1 MGRIAIGGFQH
12 ETNTFASIGA
22 GFSDFE
28 MHDAWPG
35 LTRGEDLFDAV
46 AGINL
51 PITGFIDT
59 AKSDGHQ
66 LLPLLWCSAEPS
78 AHVTEDAYERITS
91 MLLEDLRH
99 YHSLDGIYLDLHGA
113 MVTEHAEDGEG
124 ELLARIRKVVGNNIP
139 VVIRLDLH
147 ANITKRMVAESSAI
161 TIFRTYPHIDMAAT
175 AERAYHLLSH
185 LMAGGR
191 LSKAFRKLPFLVP
204 LSAQWTGATPNR
216 ELYEQIEGY
225 DGSVVSI
232 DLALG
237 FPPADIQ
244 ECGAAVVAY
253 DADAE
258 IAENAAAGIF
268 DAFMQA
274 EPLFD
279 NNLLSADDAV
289 CAAMDE
295 NAGPVVLADA
305 QDNPGAGGT
314 SDTVGILDALVRH
327 RAQGAVV
334 AFINDPEVADMAH
347 ALSVGDVLET
357 NLGEKMGRSKLSPF
371 HGRFRIETLGDGVFE
386 CTGEMA
392 RGVKTDLGRTALL
405 RVELEGCDVRVIV
418 SSLRFQNLDRAC
430 FTHLGIEPENQ
441 HILVVKSTVHFRADY
456 DPIATRT
463 IIVESPGEHPC
474 RLTALDYKNLRSGV
488 RLEPMGPTHAP

>member
-1 MGRIAIGGFQH
+1 MGQIAIGGFQH

-35 LTRGEDLFDAV
+35 LTRGQDLFDAV

-59 AKSDGHQ
+59 AKPNGHQ
-66 LLPLLWCSAEPS
+66 LRPLLWCAAEPS
-78 AHVTEDAYERITS
+78 AHVTEDAYERITG

-124 ELLARIRKVVGNNIP
+124 ELLARIRKVVGDNIP
-139 VVIRLDLH
+139 VVISLDLH
-147 ANITKRMVAESSAI
+147 ANITERMVAESSAI

-175 AERAYHLLSH
+175 GERAYHLLSH

-258 IAENAAAGIF
+258 IAENAAA
-268 DAFMQA
+268 ASLMLSCR
-274 EPLFD
+274 P
-279 NNLLSADDAV
+279 NLCSTII
-289 CAAMDE
+289 CCPPM
-295 NAGPVVLADA
+295 
-305 QDNPGAGGT
+305 T
-314 SDTVGILDALVRH
+314 
-327 RAQGAVV
+327 
-334 AFINDPEVADMAH
+334 
-347 ALSVGDVLET
+347 LSVQRWM
-357 NLGEKMGRSKLSPF
+357 KMQGRSCLLM
-371 HGRFRIETLGDGVFE
+371 R
-386 CTGEMA
+386 
-392 RGVKTDLGRTALL
+392 RTTRE
-405 RVELEGCDVRVIV
+405 RVELR
-418 SSLRFQNLDRAC
+418 
-430 FTHLGIEPENQ
+430 
-441 HILVVKSTVHFRADY
+441 
-456 DPIATRT
+456 TR
-463 IIVESPGEHPC
+463 
-474 RLTALDYKNLRSGV
+474 
-488 RLEPMGPTHAP
+488 

>member
-1 MGRIAIGGFQH
+1 
-12 ETNTFASIGA
+12 
-22 GFSDFE
+22 
-28 MHDAWPG
+28 
-35 LTRGEDLFDAV
+35 
-46 AGINL
+46 
-51 PITGFIDT
+51 
-59 AKSDGHQ
+59 
-66 LLPLLWCSAEPS
+66 
-78 AHVTEDAYERITS
+78 
-91 MLLEDLRH
+91 MLLEDLRQ
-99 YHSLDGIYLDLHGA
+99 YRSLDGVYLDLHGA

-124 ELLARIRKVVGNNIP
+124 ELLARVRKLIGDDIP
-139 VVIRLDLH
+139 VVNSLDLH
-147 ANITKRMVAESSAI
+147 ANITERMVANSSAM

-175 AERAYHLLSH
+175 GERAYHLLSH

-216 ELYEQIEGY
+216 ELYAQVHGY
-225 DGSVVSI
+225 NGNVVSI

-237 FPPADIQ
+237 FPPADIR

-253 DADAE
+253 DVDPE
-258 IAENAAAGIF
+258 IAQSTAADVF

-274 EPLFD
+274 EPLFE

-357 NLGEKMGRSKLSPF
+357 DLGEKSGRSKLSPF

-386 CTGEMA
+386 CTGEMDG
-392 RGVKTDLGRTALL
+392 GVKTDLGRTAVL

-418 SSLRFQNLDRAC
+418 SSRRFQNLDRAC

-456 DPIATRT
+456 DPIAART

-474 RLTALDYKNLRSGV
+474 RLTALDYRNLRSGV

>member
-1 MGRIAIGGFQH
+1 
-12 ETNTFASIGA
+12 
-22 GFSDFE
+22 
-28 MHDAWPG
+28 
-35 LTRGEDLFDAV
+35 
-46 AGINL
+46 
-51 PITGFIDT
+51 
-59 AKSDGHQ
+59 
-66 LLPLLWCSAEPS
+66 
-78 AHVTEDAYERITS
+78 
-91 MLLEDLRH
+91 
-99 YHSLDGIYLDLHGA
+99 
-113 MVTEHAEDGEG
+113 
-124 ELLARIRKVVGNNIP
+124 
-139 VVIRLDLH
+139 
-147 ANITKRMVAESSAI
+147 
-161 TIFRTYPHIDMAAT
+161 
-175 AERAYHLLSH
+175 
-185 LMAGGR
+185 MAGGR

-216 ELYEQIEGY
+216 ELYAQVHGY
-225 DGSVVSI
+225 NGNVVSI

-237 FPPADIQ
+237 FPPDDIR

-253 DADAE
+253 DVDPE
-258 IAENAAAGIF
+258 IAQSTAADVF

-274 EPLFD
+274 EPLFE

-357 NLGEKMGRSKLSPF
+357 DLGEKSGRSKLSPF

-386 CTGEMA
+386 CTGEMDG
-392 RGVKTDLGRTALL
+392 GVKTDLGRTAVL

-418 SSLRFQNLDRAC
+418 SSRRFQNLDRAC

-456 DPIATRT
+456 DPIAART

-474 RLTALDYKNLRSGV
+474 RLTALDYRNLRSGV
-488 RLEPMGPTHAP
+488 RLELMGPTHAP

>member
-28 MHDAWPG
+28 RHDGWPG

-51 PITGFIDT
+51 PITGFIDA

-78 AHVTEDAYERITS
+78 AHVSEGAYERITS
-91 MLLEDLRH
+91 MLLEDLRQ
-99 YHSLDGIYLDLHGA
+99 YRSLDGVYLDLHGA

-124 ELLARIRKVVGNNIP
+124 ELLARVRKLIGDDIP
-139 VVIRLDLH
+139 VVNSLDLH
-147 ANITKRMVAESSAI
+147 ANITERMVANSSAM

-175 AERAYHLLSH
+175 GERAYHLLSH

-216 ELYEQIEGY
+216 ELYAQVHGY
-225 DGSVVSI
+225 NGNVVSI

-237 FPPADIQ
+237 FPPADIR

-253 DADAE
+253 DVDPE
-258 IAENAAAGIF
+258 IAESTAADVF

-274 EPLFD
+274 EPLFE

-289 CAAMDE
+289 RAAMDE

-334 AFINDPEVADMAH
+334 AFINDPEVADRAH

-357 NLGEKMGRSKLSPF
+357 DLGEKSGRSKLSPF

-386 CTGEMA
+386 CTGEMDG
-392 RGVKTDLGRTALL
+392 GVKTDLGRTALL

-418 SSLRFQNLDRAC
+418 SSRRFQNLDRAC

-456 DPIATRT
+456 DPIAART

-474 RLTALDYKNLRSGV
+474 RLTALDYRNLRSGV

>member
-22 GFSDFE
+22 EFSDFE
-28 MHDAWPG
+28 LHDAWPG
-35 LTRGEDLFDAV
+35 LTRGENLFDAV
-46 AGINL
+46 ANINL
-51 PITGFIDT
+51 PITGFIDAT
-59 AKSDGHQ
+59 KSDQQQ

-78 AHVTEDAYERITS
+78 AHVTEDAYERITG
-91 MLLEDLRH
+91 MLLEDLQQ

-124 ELLARIRKVVGNNIP
+124 ELLARIRTVVGDDIP
-139 VVIRLDLH
+139 IVISLDLH
-147 ANITKRMVAESSAI
+147 ANITERMVAQSSAM

-175 AERAYHLLSH
+175 GERAYDLLRH
-185 LMAGGR
+185 LMAGGQ
-191 LSKAFRKLPFLVP
+191 LSKAFRRLPFLVP
-204 LSAQWTGATPNR
+204 LPAQWTGATPNR
-216 ELYEQIEGY
+216 ELYAQVHGY
-225 DGSVVSI
+225 DGNVVSV

-244 ECGAAVVAY
+244 ECGAAIVAY
-253 DADAE
+253 DADPE
-258 IAENAAAGIF
+258 IAENTAAAVF

-289 CAAMDE
+289 RMAMAE
-295 NAGPVVLADA
+295 HAGPIVLADA

-314 SDTVGILDALVRH
+314 SDTVGILNALVRQKA
-327 RAQGAVV
+327 RGAVV

-347 ALSVGDVLET
+347 ALSVGDILEAD
-357 NLGEKMGRSKLSPF
+357 LGEKIGTSKLPPF

-392 RGVKTDLGRTALL
+392 RGVTTDLGRTALL
-405 RVELEGCDVRVIV
+405 RVEHEGCDIRVIV

-456 DPIATRT
+456 DPIAKRT

-488 RLEPMGPTHAP
+488 RLEPMGPTHRP

>member
-22 GFSDFE
+22 EFSDFE

-35 LTRGEDLFDAV
+35 LTRGKDLFDAV

-51 PITGFIDT
+51 PITGCME
-59 AKSDGHQ
+59 AARSDGHQ
-66 LLPLLWCSAEPS
+66 LLPLLWCAAEPS
-78 AHVTEDAYERITS
+78 AHVSEDAYERITN
-91 MLLEDLRH
+91 MLIEDLQQCQ
-99 YHSLDGIYLDLHGA
+99 SLDGVYLDLHGA
-113 MVTEHAEDGEG
+113 MVTKHVEDGEG
-124 ELLARIRKVVGNNIP
+124 ELLARVRKVVGNDIP
-139 VVIRLDLH
+139 VVVSLDLH
-147 ANITKRMVAESSAI
+147 ANITERMVANASAM
-161 TIFRTYPHIDMAAT
+161 TIFRTYPHIDMDT
-175 AERAYHLLSH
+175 TGERAYRLLSH
-185 LMAGGR
+185 LMTGAQ

-204 LSAQWTGATPNR
+204 LSAQWTGTTPNC
-216 ELYEQIEGY
+216 ELYELVQEY
-225 DGSVVSI
+225 DGRIVNV

-237 FPPADIQ
+237 FPPADIH

-253 DADAE
+253 DADPE
-258 IAENAAAGIF
+258 IAENTATAIF

-289 CAAMDE
+289 REAMAE
-295 NAGPVVLADA
+295 QAGPIVLADA

-327 RAQGAVV
+327 KAQGAVV

-347 ALSVGDVLET
+347 ALSVGDIFET
-357 NLGEKMGRSKLSPF
+357 DLGEKVGQSKLSPF
-371 HGRFRIETLGDGVFE
+371 HGRFRIETLGDGKFE

-405 RVELEGCDVRVIV
+405 KVELEGCDVRVIV

-430 FTHLGIEPENQ
+430 FTHLGIKPENQ

-456 DPIATRT
+456 DPIAART

-474 RLTALDYKNLRSGV
+474 RLTTLDYRNLRSGV

>member
-12 ETNTFASIGA
+12 ETNTFASIAA

-28 MHDAWPG
+28 RHDGWPG

-51 PITGFIDT
+51 PITGFIDA

-78 AHVTEDAYERITS
+78 AHVSEDAYERITS
-91 MLLEDLRH
+91 MLLEDLRQ
-99 YHSLDGIYLDLHGA
+99 YRSLDGVYLDLHGA

-124 ELLARIRKVVGNNIP
+124 ELLARVRKLIGDDIP
-139 VVIRLDLH
+139 VVNSLDLH
-147 ANITKRMVAESSAI
+147 ANITERMVANSSAM

-175 AERAYHLLSH
+175 GERAYHLLSH

-216 ELYEQIEGY
+216 ELYAQVHGY
-225 DGSVVSI
+225 NGNVVSI

-237 FPPADIQ
+237 FPPADIR

-253 DADAE
+253 DVDPE
-258 IAENAAAGIF
+258 IAQSTAADVF

-274 EPLFD
+274 EPLFE

-357 NLGEKMGRSKLSPF
+357 DLGEKSGRSKLSPF

-386 CTGEMA
+386 CTGEMDG
-392 RGVKTDLGRTALL
+392 GVKTDLGRTAVL

-418 SSLRFQNLDRAC
+418 SSRRFQNLDRAC